1 MEDGGSDQGT
11 GGAGH
16 RRGGRGGG
24 GETLIG
30 VECSHVDG
38 GRRRRE
44 KNKVERRL
52 DLDPLFLYVKANKSQ
67 DGLVLYHSFI
77 V

>member
-1 MEDGGSDQGT
+1 MDFRGGSSWKTMD
-11 GGAGH
+11 AA
-16 RRGGRGGG
+16 RGGG
-24 GETLIG
+24 AAGEPLVG
-30 VECSHVDG
+30 VECSRVDG

-44 KNKVERRL
+44 KDKVERRL
-52 DLDPLFLYVKANKSQ
+52 DLDPLFLYVKANKLR